1 MIAAVT
7 VLVVFGLLL
16 SCLTWPL
23 GIGVDYMNHLARV
36 HIERELDGSH
46 QLQEFYYT
54 APGNIPD
61 LVMDIFIGYGFQSPD
76 IYLAGTVM
84 VFFAIITLPLAGLL
98 LAFKLH
104 GRIGGNHLLVFAVA
118 FPFCLR
124 MGFVNFQIA
133 LGLSL
138 LCYTAWISVRSSLI
152 KLPAFAVLAVMLYFF
167 HVLGFLV
174 FGFLVLAAELGEAWR
189 CERLRPRDLAML
201 FLRLCFVFLTPVVLL
216 IMTLGADHGVE
227 KSMNSFGSLAQHI
240 HAFSSAF
247 GYGRPYLALF
257 MLFAA
262 YVYLREFADFSTLS
276 LRDRTVLVALAVLVA
291 LMPWQFL
298 GISYLEVRYAPL
310 LFVMI
315 FAMAAPCTQGRVSTF
330 HAVFAL
336 SMTLV
341 GFASYLGTVT
351 RIDAAQSELRQ
362 SLASLPAGSRLLTG
376 MADDYLEQPES
387 RDYVHSSGMHVIEND
402 GFVTSLF
409 TNTSPVKVRSD
420 YGNLQRPQGF
430 PLLDADLSEHAV
442 ASTQYSDWRSDFG
455 YLLWMRSVPGQY
467 SQLSGLKILDEHPG
481 FVIYKIE

>member
-7 VLVVFGLLL
+7 LLIVLGVLL
-16 SCLTWPL
+16 SCLAWPL

-36 HIERELDGSH
+36 HIERELGGSH
-46 QLQEFYYT
+46 QLREFYYT

-61 LVMDIFIGYGFQSPD
+61 LAMDIFIGYGVQSPD

-84 VFFAIITLPLAGLL
+84 VFFGIVTLPLAGLL

-104 GRIGGNHLLVFAVA
+104 GRIGINHLLVFAVA

-138 LCYTAWISVRSSLI
+138 ICYVAWISTQNSLI
-152 KLPAFAVLAVMLYFF
+152 KLLAFAVLAVMLYFC

-174 FGFLVLAAELGEAWR
+174 FGFLVLTAELGEAWHFG
-189 CERLRPRDLAML
+189 RLRLRDLAIL
-201 FLRLCFVFLTPVVLL
+201 FLRLCLVFLTPVVLL
-216 IMTLGADHGVE
+216 IMTLGANHGVE
-227 KSMNSFGSLAQHI
+227 KSMSSFGNLAQHI

-247 GYGRPYLALF
+247 GYGHLYLSLL
-257 MLFAA
+257 MLFAV
-262 YVYLREFADFSTLS
+262 YIYLREFADFSILS
-276 LRDRTVLVALAVLVA
+276 LRDRTVLIALAILVA

-315 FAMAAPCTQGRVSTF
+315 FAMAAPCTQGKTSAF
-330 HAVFAL
+330 NSVFAL
-336 SMTLV
+336 SMVVV
-341 GFASYLGTVT
+341 GFVSYIGAVT

-362 SLASLPAGSRLLTG
+362 SLEKLPDGSRLLTG
-376 MADDYLEQPES
+376 MVDGYLEQPES
-387 RDYVHSSGMHVIEND
+387 RDYVHSNGIHVIEND

-409 TNTSPVKVRSD
+409 TNTSPVKVRPRYSR
-420 YGNLQRPQGF
+420 LQNPQGF
-430 PLLDADLSEHAV
+430 PLVDKDLSEGAV
-442 ASTQYSDWRSDFG
+442 APILYKDWKRSFD

-467 SQLSGLKILDEHPG
+467 SQLSGLEILDERPG